1 MFSTSTSESQ
11 LIYTPDTD
19 RESYLLSLYNSIDQ
33 KIRFFSLPQ
42 KEIKKLAQ
50 ACQDVEIASIIG
62 FDTES
67 VGSLTPEDI
76 YNFCLATE
84 QNHSP
89 AITHFEAWISKNR
102 HTLSLNPDS
111 ILSLVGSLSK
121 SPADIASLNIT
132 PLKGSI
138 KQVLKGS
145 GNVFTQAW
153 MLRMILTALQPFRQ
167 YNHAFPAVVQSLFF
181 ELKGKTLNGLL
192 HSNLDAL
199 YHKKDIDLI
208 LKPYAGLSV
217 SALRE
222 TDLSPLLDLGYDI
235 FEEHLLRI
243 DNLLRQIFREQTG
256 FAKKD
261 SRGRNLLN
269 FLFDEGAAMLSPHM
283 AEFNERQ
290 QQIIRYLF
298 AKRYLSTKE
307 LTLDFKCD
315 RKTIQRDF
323 ARLLS
328 TEVVRSSGNGSALRY
343 CINLKNNG
351 YDMLEIYSTPVQHK
365 EEYQESLFGEEV
377 W

>member
-1 MFSTSTSESQ
+1 MVS
-11 LIYTPDTD
+11 
-19 RESYLLSLYNSIDQ
+19 
-33 KIRFFSLPQ
+33 
-42 KEIKKLAQ
+42 
-50 ACQDVEIASIIG
+50 
-62 FDTES
+62 
-67 VGSLTPEDI
+67 
-76 YNFCLATE
+76 
-84 QNHSP
+84 
-89 AITHFEAWISKNR
+89 
-102 HTLSLNPDS
+102 
-111 ILSLVGSLSK
+111 SLSK
-121 SPADIASLNIT
+121 SPADIASLDIT
-132 PLKGSI
+132 SIKTCI
-138 KQVLKGS
+138 KQVIKGD
-145 GNVFTQAW
+145 GNIFTQAW
-153 MLRMILTALQPFRQ
+153 MLRMVLSILQPFRQ
-167 YNHAFPAVVQSLFF
+167 YPHAYPAVVQSMYFD
-181 ELKGKTLNGLL
+181 LKGKTLNGLL
-192 HSNLDAL
+192 HINLEAL
-199 YHKKDIDLI
+199 YRKKDIDI
-208 LKPYAGLSV
+208 VLKPYAGFSV
-217 SALRE
+217 SELKE
-222 TDLSPLLDLGYDI
+222 TDLTPLLDLGYDI

-243 DNLLRQIFREQTG
+243 DNLLRQIFRDQTG

>member
-1 MFSTSTSESQ
+1 MFSTSTAESQ
-11 LIYTPDTD
+11 LIYVPNKD

-42 KEIKKLAQ
+42 KDIKKLAQ
-50 ACQDVEIASIIG
+50 ACQDVETAAVIG
-62 FDTES
+62 FDTET

-102 HTLSLNPDS
+102 QSLSLTPDGM
-111 ILSLVGSLSK
+111 LSLISSLSK
-121 SPADIASLNIT
+121 SPADIASLDIT
-132 PLKGSI
+132 SVKASI
-138 KQVLKGS
+138 RQVLKGD
-145 GNVFTQAW
+145 GNIFTQAW
-153 MLRMILTALQPFRQ
+153 MLRIVLAALQPFRQ
-167 YNHAFPAVVQSLFF
+167 YSHAFSAVVQSVFF
-181 ELKGKTLNGLL
+181 ELKGKTLSGLL
-192 HSNLDAL
+192 HTNLEAL
-199 YHKKDIDLI
+199 YRKKDIDTV
-208 LKPYAGLSV
+208 LKPYSGLSI
-217 SALRE
+217 SELRE
-222 TDLSPLLDLGYDI
+222 TDLSPVLELGYDI

-328 TEVVRSSGNGSALRY
+328 TEVVHSSGNGSALRY